1 MCLDA
6 DGNIVACAGSSG
18 SGTGPMV
25 YVFSPT
31 GRVMETH
38 PTPVDP
44 INCTFGDA
52 DLTTFYMTG
61 DGGGLYR
68 VRNSGRKGWLIWPA
82 AA

>member
-6 DGNIVACAGSSG
+6 DGNIVACAGSSL
-18 SGTGPMV
+18 SGPGPMV

-31 GRVMETH
+31 GRVLETH

-44 INCTFGDA
+44 INCTFGDS
-52 DLTTFYMTG
+52 DLTTFYMTSHS
-61 DGGGLYR
+61 GGLYR
-68 VRNSGRKGWLIWPA
+68 IRRPGRKGWLIWPA